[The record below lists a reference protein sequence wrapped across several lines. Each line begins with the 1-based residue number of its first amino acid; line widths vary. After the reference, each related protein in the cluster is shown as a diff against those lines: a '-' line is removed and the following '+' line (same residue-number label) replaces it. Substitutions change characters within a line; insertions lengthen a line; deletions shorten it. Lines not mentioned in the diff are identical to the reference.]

1 MGRNAFFLRLRAKQ
15 ECPTHRCYHRT
26 KSSSYFNKTRKRKFP
41 GGPVVR
47 TSLFHCQG
55 PKFRPWLVN
64 EDPASQKQK
73 TRQKH
78 KNQEG
83 KEIKGIEIRKNEIN
97 EIKLHL
103 HMT

>member
-1 MGRNAFFLRLRAKQ
+1 MVQWLGLHSFTAKGQ
-15 ECPTHRCYHRT
+15 V
-26 KSSSYFNKTRKRKFP
+26 P
-41 GGPVVR
+41 GH
-47 TSLFHCQG
+47 SLG
-55 PKFRPWLVN
+55 N
-64 EDPASQKQK
+64 EDPESQKQK